1 MKMAKQNLASM
12 SVDSLL
18 KLRDDIGDVL
28 NRKADELKVQLS
40 RLDGDSNVRRSRK
53 SSTLKGRKA
62 AIKYRH
68 PKTGETWSGR
78 GAQAGWLTREI
89 KAGAKRDDFLV
100 DKSARRA
107 SKKAGRKR
115 RKK

>member
-1 MKMAKQNLASM
+1 MTKQNLASM

-18 KLRDDIGDVL
+18 KLRDDVADVL
-28 NRKADELKVQLS
+28 SRKADELKSQLS
-40 RLDGDSNVRRSRK
+40 RLGGDTAKNGRSGQRAG
-53 SSTLKGRKA
+53 TLKGRKA
-62 AIKYRH
+62 AVKYRH

-89 KAGAKRDDFLV
+89 KASAKRDDFLV
-100 DKSARRA
+100 DKSARKA
-107 SKKAGRKR
+107 TKKAGKKR